1 VNQRLRTWEIFSS
14 TLGIQEGISG
24 CDRIP
29 CSLKNFK
36 MNPPLIIGLVAV
48 AIAIWH
54 EVSWLKRRD
63 WSRLSGT
70 VVDIHK
76 MTKRNRTWYCPVISY
91 TGKNGEK
98 QFISKYGGN
107 VNPKIGETV
116 TVIVSPNGD
125 SEEHYSTSN
134 RWLISV
140 IALCI
145 GILLTIKGC
154 IDLQS

>member
-1 VNQRLRTWEIFSS
+1 
-14 TLGIQEGISG
+14 
-24 CDRIP
+24 
-29 CSLKNFK
+29 
-36 MNPPLIIGLVAV
+36 MNAPLIIGLVAL

-76 MTKRNRTWYCPVISY
+76 RTKNNKTQFYPVISY

-98 QFISKYGGN
+98 QFTSKYGGN
-107 VNPKIGETV
+107 INPKIGETV
-116 TVIVSPNGD
+116 TVVVSPNGE

-134 RWLISV
+134 RWMISA
-140 IALCI
+140 IPLGI

-154 IDLQS
+154 IDLQ